1 MVSYLIRL
9 LLYQEFARVVYSHT
23 VMAEVPTIFIDADA
37 RIKGVQIGDHE
48 IKQSILPMTSFFLR
62 DITCLTRIEMTV
74 KL

>member
-1 MVSYLIRL
+1 MVSYLIPL

-23 VMAEVPTIFIDADA
+23 AMAEVTTIFVDADA

-62 DITCLTRIEMTV
+62 DITCLTRIEMIV